1 MRRGSYYFF
10 HEEKQKH
17 TSCQNQLIQGRGI
30 PVQCNEVSVDLWRFI
45 VELLMV
51 VYRHGWS
58 IGQVGPS
65 HRLGCQQADNT
76 AVSHNNPW
84 ENILSTTIKSD
95 RRILSYKH
103 G

>member
-1 MRRGSYYFF
+1 
-10 HEEKQKH
+10 
-17 TSCQNQLIQGRGI
+17 
-30 PVQCNEVSVDLWRFI
+30 
-45 VELLMV
+45 MV